1 METRT
6 VDLTPSFAE
15 ATAICIA
22 ILENSRNPEA
32 KENARIELMRYA
44 AELDRLADA

>member
-6 VDLTPSFAE
+6 VDLTPSFTE
-15 ATAICIA
+15 ATAICIS

-32 KENARIELMRYA
+32 KDKARTELMRYA
-44 AELDRLADA
+44 TELDRLADA